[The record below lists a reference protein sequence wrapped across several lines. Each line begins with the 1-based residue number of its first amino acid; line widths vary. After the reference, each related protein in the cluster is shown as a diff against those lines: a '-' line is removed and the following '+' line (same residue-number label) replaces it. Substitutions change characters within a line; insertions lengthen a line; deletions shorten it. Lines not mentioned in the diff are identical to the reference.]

1 MAGSKSDFLEN
12 ELLDHVL
19 GNASYTAPTNTYIA
33 LFETT
38 APTDAGGGQEVTGG
52 SYARVTFANNATN
65 WPAASG
71 GAKSNG
77 VAVTFATATANW
89 GTCLA
94 FGIFDAL
101 TSGNLLYWAD
111 LTTNKAVNSGDTA
124 KFNIGDIDVTED

>member
-19 GNASYTAPTNTYIA
+19 GNAAYTAPATVYIA
-33 LFETT
+33 LYTA
-38 APTDAGGGQEVTGG
+38 APTDSGGGTEASGG
-52 SYARVTFANNATN
+52 SYARKSVTNNATN

-77 VAVTFATATANW
+77 TEITFTTATANW
-89 GTCLA
+89 GTVVA

-101 TSGNLLYWAD
+101 TAGNLLYWAD
-111 LTTNKAVNSGDTA
+111 LTTNKAVNDGDTA
-124 KFNIGDIDVTED
+124 KFNANDLDVTED